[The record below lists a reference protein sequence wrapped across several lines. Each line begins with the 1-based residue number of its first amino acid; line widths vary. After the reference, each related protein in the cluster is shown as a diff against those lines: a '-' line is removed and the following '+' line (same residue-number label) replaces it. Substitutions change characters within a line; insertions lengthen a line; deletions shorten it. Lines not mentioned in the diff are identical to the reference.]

1 VLRFVVYFEFNEYG
15 LTTRAFGAID
25 KVISHLKRS
34 SNEFNVEIKGY
45 TDSVGNNSYNNV
57 LSRKRAKMVLDYMN
71 SRGVPTELMKA
82 KAYGSDNPV
91 ADNSDPN
98 QAWLN
103 RRAEIIVH
111 QKEGVAAATTGE
123 K

>member
-1 VLRFVVYFEFNEYG
+1 MNS
-15 LTTRAFGAID
+15 RAFGDID

-34 SNEFNVEIKGY
+34 EDYTVEIKGY
-45 TDSVGNNSYNNV
+45 TDSVGSNQFNNV

-71 SRGVPTELMKA
+71 SRGVPSDLMKA
-82 KAYGSDNPV
+82 KAYGSDDPV
-91 ADNSDPN
+91 ADNADPN

-111 QKEGVAAATTGE
+111 PKEQLASQ
-123 K
+123 